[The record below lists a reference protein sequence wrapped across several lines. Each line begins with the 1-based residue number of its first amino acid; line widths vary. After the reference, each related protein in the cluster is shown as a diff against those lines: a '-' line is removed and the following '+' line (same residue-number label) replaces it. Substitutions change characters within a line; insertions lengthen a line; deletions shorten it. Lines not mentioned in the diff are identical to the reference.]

1 MVKFTLS
8 ALLFA
13 TAAAGAQTVTLGTT
27 TSSTNGNTTTITLPV
42 TVAVPP
48 AAAAAPAATLN
59 SLRVELGDGT
69 GSASGQVLGAN
80 FTTIAL
86 PHVITDSAAGWNAT
100 ANTYTVPVTGSYM
113 IVSMIRF
120 VDALPSGISYGQ
132 GVNTSN
138 VDSPSFYWS
147 ATVGKRNGSINVRT
161 VQLSAG
167 QTVDLFAYGDTSS
180 PLAIASA
187 SLSIQQLQ

>member
-13 TAAAGAQTVTLGTT
+13 TTVAGAQTVTLGATS
-27 TSSTNGNTTTITLPV
+27 SSTNGNTTTITLPV

-48 AAAAAPAATLN
+48 ATTTAPAALH

-69 GSASGQVLGAN
+69 GSPSGQTLGTS

-86 PHVITDSAAGWNAT
+86 NHVLTDTASGWNAT
-100 ANTYTVPVTGSYM
+100 ASTYTVPVTGTYV

-120 VDALPSGISYGQ
+120 TDSLPAGVSYGQ

-138 VDSPSFYWS
+138 VDSPSFFWS
-147 ATVGKRNGSINVRT
+147 ATAGKRNGSVNVRT

-167 QTVDLFAYGDTSS
+167 QVLDLFAYGDSS
-180 PLAIASA
+180 SALPVASA

>member
-13 TAAAGAQTVTLGTT
+13 TAVAGAQTVTLGATS
-27 TSSTNGNTTTITLPV
+27 SSTNGNTTTITLPV

-48 AAAAAPAATLN
+48 ATTTAPAALH
-59 SLRVELGDGT
+59 SFRVELGDGT
-69 GSASGQVLGAN
+69 GSPSGQTLSTS
-80 FTTIAL
+80 FTTIAFN
-86 PHVITDSAAGWNAT
+86 HVLTDTASGWNAT
-100 ANTYTVPVTGSYM
+100 ANTYTVPVTGTYI

-120 VDALPSGISYGQ
+120 IDSLPAGVSYGQ

-138 VDSPSFYWS
+138 VDSPSFFWS
-147 ATVGKRNGSINVRT
+147 ATAGKRNGSVNVRT

-167 QTVDLFAYGDTSS
+167 QVLDLFAYGDSS
-180 PLAIASA
+180 SALPVASA